1 MSSPDDGGDERNCAF
16 MQTRTLALLF
26 GILGASSAYGNP
38 SVPAA
43 PVKKPLAALPYTPS
57 LEPSFMDR
65 TVDPCTDLYT
75 YSCGGWMK
83 QNPIPPDQA
92 HWTVYGKLY
101 DENQQFLWG
110 LLEEASRPEAK
121 RTPVQQQIGDFFASC
136 MDEAAI
142 EKRGMAPLSAELAT
156 LAKLR
161 SKEELPRWLASAHL
175 RLTGGSQSLLFGF
188 GADQDPGNSE
198 QVIAWTAAGGLG
210 LPDRDYYVKE
220 DPKSVATRKRY
231 TEHVATMLGLIG
243 ESRQQAQKD
252 ASTVLRLETA
262 LARASLTR
270 VEKRDPYKVYHKL
283 AVKKLQEL
291 TPGFR
296 WPDYLEASGVGAVS
310 ELNVT
315 EPAFFRALD
324 ALLQSESLQDWHA
337 YLRWHLAALY
347 APYLSAAFVQADF
360 DFYRASLR
368 GVKQLQPRW
377 KRCVGFVDRDL
388 GEALGQVF
396 VDKTFS
402 RELKGKTL
410 DMVVAIEKAMA
421 KRVQGL
427 DWMSPATKAQALAKL
442 NMMRNKIGYPDSW
455 RDYSTVAIR
464 RGDFAG
470 NIERALTFEARRQLG
485 KIGKPVDRK
494 EWGMTPPTVNAYYNP
509 SMNDMNFP
517 AGVLLPPLYDPR
529 LDDAPNYG
537 NTGATIGHEL
547 VHGFDDEGRQFDAK
561 GNLKDWWTADNAK
574 EFEQRTSCIA
584 DQYAQYVIVDDIK
597 INSRLTLGEDV
608 ADLGGL
614 ILAWMAWRE
623 ATATVKLQAKD
634 GLTPE
639 QRFFV
644 GFAQWVCENSRD
656 EDKRLRAFTNP
667 HSPGIYRING
677 VVANMPEFA
686 QAFSCKPGAPLVRAK
701 ACKVW

>member
-1 MSSPDDGGDERNCAF
+1 
-16 MQTRTLALLF
+16 MQTRTIALVLGTTLGTL
-26 GILGASSAYGNP
+26 GIITPADARQTP
-38 SVPAA
+38 VAA
-43 PVKKPLAALPYTPS
+43 PSAIPVKRPLVTLPYTPS

-65 TVDPCTDLYT
+65 SVDPCTDLYT

-110 LLEEASRPEAK
+110 LLQGASQPDAK
-121 RTPVQQQIGDFFASC
+121 RSPVQQQIGDFFAAC
-136 MDEAAI
+136 MDEPAI
-142 EKRGMAPLSAELAT
+142 EKRGMAPLQSALAG

-161 SKEELPRWLASAHL
+161 TKEELGRFLAATHL
-175 RLTGGSQSLLFGF
+175 RFVNGGQSVMFGF
-188 GADQDPGNSE
+188 GAEQDPGNSE
-198 QVIAWTAAGGLG
+198 QVIAWASAGGLG
-210 LPDRDYYVKE
+210 LPDRDYYVKQ
-220 DPKSVATRKRY
+220 DPKSVATRQKY
-231 TEHVATMLGLIG
+231 AEHIARILGMIG
-243 ESRQQAQKD
+243 QSKQQAEKD
-252 ASTVLRLETA
+252 AGTILRLETA
-262 LARASLTR
+262 LARESLTR
-270 VEKRDPYKVYHKL
+270 VERRDPYKIYHKMTP
-283 AVKKLQEL
+283 AKLQEL
-291 TPGFR
+291 TPSFR
-296 WPDYLEASGVGAVS
+296 WQDYLQAQDAGAVR
-310 ELNVT
+310 EFNVT
-315 EPAFFRALD
+315 EPRFFTALES
-324 ALLQSESLQDWHA
+324 LLKSESLDDWRA

-347 APYLSAAFVQADF
+347 APYMSSAFVKADF
-360 DFYRASLR
+360 DFYRAYLH
-368 GVKQLQPRW
+368 GVKELQPRW

-402 RELKGKTL
+402 PELKKKTL

-421 KRVQGL
+421 HRIHEL
-427 DWMSPATKAQALAKL
+427 DWMSPATKEQALAKL
-442 NMMRNKIGYPDSW
+442 ASMRNKIGYPDSW
-455 RDYSTVAIR
+455 RDYSSVEVR
-464 RGDFAG
+464 RDDFLG
-470 NIERALTFEARRQLG
+470 NVERAGIFESKRQLA

-537 NTGATIGHEL
+537 NTGGTIGHEL

-561 GNLKDWWTADNAK
+561 GNLKDWWTADNAR
-574 EFEQRTSCIA
+574 EFEKRASCIA

-614 ILAWMAWRE
+614 ILAWTAWRE
-623 ATATVKLQAKD
+623 ATTAAKLQPKD

-644 GFAQWVCENSRD
+644 GFAQWVCENTRD
-656 EDKRLRAFTNP
+656 EDKRVRALTNP

-686 QAFSCKPGAPLVRAK
+686 RAFACKPSAPLVRANV
-701 ACKVW
+701 CKIW

>member
-1 MSSPDDGGDERNCAF
+1 
-16 MQTRTLALLF
+16 MQTRTIALV
-26 GILGASSAYGNP
+26 LGTALGATLGMSSPGSAGESPPAASSAL
-38 SVPAA
+38 
-43 PVKKPLAALPYTPS
+43 PVKRPLALLPYTPS

-65 TVDPCTDLYT
+65 SVDPCTDLYT
-75 YSCGGWMK
+75 YACGGWMK

-110 LLEEASRPEAK
+110 LLQEASRADAK
-121 RTPVQQQIGDFFASC
+121 RSSVQQKIGDYFAAC
-136 MDEAAI
+136 MDEPAI
-142 EKRGMAPLSAELAT
+142 EKRGIAPLRSELAA

-161 SKEELPRWLASAHL
+161 NKDELSRWLAAIHL
-175 RLTGGSQSLLFGF
+175 RFASGNHLPLFGF

-198 QVIAWTAAGGLG
+198 QVIAWASAGGLG
-210 LPDRDYYVKE
+210 LPDRDYYTKQ
-220 DPKSVATRKRY
+220 DPKSVATRQKY
-231 TEHVATMLGLIG
+231 VEHIANLLSLVG
-243 ESRQQAQKD
+243 ETKPQAALD
-252 ASTVLRLETA
+252 AATVLRLETA
-262 LARASLTR
+262 LAKASLTR
-270 VEKRDPYKVYHKL
+270 VERRDPYKIYHKL
-283 AVKKLQEL
+283 PVAKLQEL
-291 TPGFR
+291 TPSFR
-296 WPDYLEASGVGAVS
+296 WQDYLQGQGAAAGMVR

-315 EPAFFRALD
+315 EPAFFTAL
-324 ALLQSESLQDWHA
+324 ESLLKTESLDDWRA

-347 APYLSAAFVQADF
+347 APYLSAALVKADF
-360 DFYRASLR
+360 DFYRGYLH
-368 GVKQLQPRW
+368 GVKEQQPRW

-402 RELKGKTL
+402 PALKQKTL
-410 DMVVAIEKAMA
+410 DMVLGIEKAMSS
-421 KRVQGL
+421 RIRGL
-427 DWMSPATKAQALAKL
+427 DWMSPTTKEQALAKL
-442 NMMRNKIGYPDSW
+442 AMMRNKIGYPDAW
-455 RDYSTVAIR
+455 RDYSTVEIR
-464 RGDFAG
+464 REDFLG
-470 NIERALTFEARRQLG
+470 NVERAAAFEGKRQLG

-537 NTGATIGHEL
+537 NTGGTIGHEL

-561 GNLKDWWTADNAK
+561 GNLKDWWSADNAK
-574 EFEQRTSCIA
+574 EFEKRATCIA

-614 ILAWMAWRE
+614 ILAWAAWRE
-623 ATATVKLQAKD
+623 AAAAAKPQIKD

-644 GFAQWVCENSRD
+644 GFAQWVCENTRD
-656 EDKRLRAFTNP
+656 EDKRVRALTNP

-686 QAFSCKPGAPLVRAK
+686 RAFACKANAPLVRTNV
-701 ACKVW
+701 CKIW